1 MISKVLRQFLK
12 TSTSD
17 DKYSL
22 LYRENLKKP
31 IQRQLSRTENSF
43 SESVS
48 AFLKSSLTFEHF
60 EKNDDPHSRIIGEIT
75 DCERRG

>member
-1 MISKVLRQFLK
+1 MICKVLRQFLK
-12 TSTSD
+12 TSTAD

-31 IQRQLSRTENSF
+31 IQRQLSGKENSF
-43 SESVS
+43 SQSVS

-60 EKNDDPHSRIIGEIT
+60 EKNVDPHSRIIGEIT
-75 DCERRG
+75 DCEKRG